1 MELKTELIDILNL
14 HHNSLSTPAS
24 WNKDVG
30 VLIFKGYPNEKEK
43 LKSFRGLSL
52 GSNIGKL
59 YERVL
64 RSRIDKYVEENKIL
78 GEMQGAYRKN
88 RSLLEQNF
96 IMNQLLEISKR
107 KKQKYYIIAI
117 DLSKAFDM
125 VDRKKLLD
133 VLENNIGDSKL
144 NEIVKSLYKDTM
156 RKFKTS
162 TGYTKWIKY
171 TLGVKQGAI
180 LSPGFFNL
188 FMKELGEKV
197 QKTGLGICIGDIK
210 IACLLFADDVLLFAS
225 SKEEADE
232 LLKIVSNFINERQ
245 LLLNEDKTK
254 IISSDKL
261 YNHPLLNQESWEGY
275 LKYLGLYI
283 EDSNHMWKLQ
293 RELMGKNLI
302 KKRNEMHAIIDQSL
316 DKFNLADLIWKGEVI
331 PAALYGC
338 EIVIMT
344 KTLLKQ
350 LNTQQNVTLRRLFKA
365 HKSTNGAILR
375 SEMGWESVES
385 MIYKRKLN
393 FWHYLC
399 NLPAERWAK
408 KVFLEARKQNTNWF
422 IEIEEIKQKIG
433 IDHSMIHLR
442 KNEAKRIIHKKV
454 IQWDA
459 SRNEKSIFS
468 CNSLIHYKKYIQK
481 GRKQYINDKSW
492 IGVNKFITGQ
502 VILYTKSAKLRKCP
516 LCYDDIEPDAYH
528 ILGKCKFVAIS
539 NNFPFIMRIRKKYSS
554 NSEST
559 IYDLIDEILS
569 TKVVDELEEC

>member
-1 MELKTELIDILNL
+1 MDESISPVITNEYIGDINKQQEELNHTTLGKDRSVIGEKITFVDLEQNLQMLRNGKATGADYIPNEFLKNMCMELKTELIDILNL
-14 HHNSLSTPAS
+14 HHNSFSTPAS

-133 VLENNIGDSKL
+133 VLENDIGDSKL
-144 NEIVKSLYKDTM
+144 NEIVKSLYKETM

-197 QKTGLGICIGDIK
+197 QKTGLGISIGDIK

-232 LLKIVSNFINERQ
+232 LLKTVSNFINQRQ

-254 IISSDKL
+254 IISSAKL
-261 YNHPLLNQESWEGY
+261 DNHPLLNQESWEGY

-283 EDSNHMWKLQ
+283 EDSNSMWKLQ
-293 RELMGKNLI
+293 RE
-302 KKRNEMHAIIDQSL
+302 
-316 DKFNLADLIWKGEVI
+316 
-331 PAALYGC
+331 
-338 EIVIMT
+338 IM
-344 KTLLKQ
+344 
-350 LNTQQNVTLRRLFKA
+350 
-365 HKSTNGAILR
+365 
-375 SEMGWESVES
+375 E
-385 MIYKRKLN
+385 
-393 FWHYLC
+393 
-399 NLPAERWAK
+399 
-408 KVFLEARKQNTNWF
+408 
-422 IEIEEIKQKIG
+422 KI
-433 IDHSMIHLR
+433 
-442 KNEAKRIIHKKV
+442 
-454 IQWDA
+454 
-459 SRNEKSIFS
+459 
-468 CNSLIHYKKYIQK
+468 
-481 GRKQYINDKSW
+481 
-492 IGVNKFITGQ
+492 
-502 VILYTKSAKLRKCP
+502 
-516 LCYDDIEPDAYH
+516 
-528 ILGKCKFVAIS
+528 
-539 NNFPFIMRIRKKYSS
+539 
-554 NSEST
+554 
-559 IYDLIDEILS
+559 
-569 TKVVDELEEC
+569 